1 MATSN
6 HKLSDV
12 KTSGDRT
19 QNYRFTV
26 FEMLQHLKKFNAVG
40 IISSQEVGEGLPL
53 QQTPVPHDLPDKVVM
68 DFVKVLLT
76 PANAGHHPDHH
87 ANVSTD
93 NTIKN
98 LD

>member
-6 HKLSDV
+6 DKLSDV

-26 FEMLQHLKKFNAVG
+26 FAMLQQLKKSNAVG
-40 IISSQEVGEGLPL
+40 VISFKEVGEGLPL
-53 QQTPVPHDLPDKVVM
+53 QQTPVPHGLPDKVVM
-68 DFVKVLLT
+68 DFVKVLLI
-76 PANAGHHPDHH
+76 PDNAGHHPDHH
-87 ANVSTD
+87 TNVSTD
-93 NTIKN
+93 NTIEN